1 MQDIIKR
8 SFIFFLPFNLHKSN
22 DQKGTLVYYNK
33 MLLFTQDNKKVDED
47 S

>member
-1 MQDIIKR
+1 MKR
-8 SFIFFLPFNLHKSN
+8 SSFLPFNLHKSN

-33 MLLFTQDNKKVDED
+33 MLLFTQEDNKKVDED